1 MANYNVTL
9 SVAGGKG
16 AFATF
21 SATNGDGLA
30 YNDPLDVNI
39 GDTVTFI
46 RGSGSG
52 GTAKFRDL
60 TIFTSNA
67 DIDIAYTDSS
77 VVRTVA
83 SGSALLDSIT
93 GYNGGET
100 QSDTFFFERQAATV
114 DSTPNS
120 FDFTNQTGVTRS
132 STRTSANTVTIA
144 GMDSG
149 ASATVTVSGG
159 TYSKNGGSYSSSS
172 TTASNG
178 TTFTLRHTSSS
189 SYSTSVTTT
198 LTVGGVSG
206 SFVSTTEAAP
216 TADTTPNA
224 FNLQDIGPIAPGTV
238 GTSVAQQI
246 TGMDANTA
254 CSVSGQGSPQLR
266 VGGNSGTW
274 TTSSTISPNFYINV
288 RLTAPTAYSSSHT
301 ATLTIGT
308 VTDTITV
315 TSQAA
320 PTGSGGTSTSIAAT
334 AMVNGTSYSILTV
347 GTTNFTSFGAANNN
361 VGTVFTMSN
370 APGTGTG
377 TVAVNSVYGIKVFDT
392 GGGSTTVI
400 SPNTRYMT
408 RLTDPTSISLS
419 SGSSTVI
426 SCNMTG
432 LSSSNSD
439 IIFEQFATSALVPV
453 TRESNGFRITNNTG
467 GNFTNIVYAVRF

>member
-9 SVAGGKG
+9 SVGAGKG

-46 RGSGSG
+46 RGSGSS

-67 DIDIAYTDSS
+67 NIDIASGGS
-77 VVRTVA
+77 NVVRTVA

-93 GYNGGET
+93 GKNGGET

-120 FDFTNQTGVTRS
+120 FNFTNQTGVTRS

-159 TYSKNGGSYSSSS
+159 TYSKNGGSYSSSN

-189 SYSTSVTTT
+189 SYSTNTTTT

-224 FNLQDIGPIAPGTV
+224 FNLQDIGPVAPGSTN
-238 GTSVAQQI
+238 TSVAQQI
-246 TGMDANTA
+246 TGMDANTP
-254 CSVSGQGSPQLR
+254 CSITGQGSPQLQ
-266 VGGNSGTW
+266 VGGGSNPFV
-274 TTSSTISPNFYINV
+274 TSSTISPNFYINV

-308 VTDTITV
+308 VSDTITI

-320 PTGSGGTSTSIAAT
+320 PTGSGGSGVT
-334 AMVNGTSYSILTV
+334 G
-347 GTTNFTSFGAANNN
+347 
-361 VGTVFTMSN
+361 
-370 APGTGTG
+370 GTG
-377 TVAVNSVYGIKVFDT
+377 AYGIKVFDT
-392 GGGSTTVI
+392 NGTTSVL
-400 SPNTRYMT
+400 SPSTRYMT
-408 RLTDPTSISLS
+408 RLTDPTSISLAATV
-419 SGSSTVI
+419 GSSVLI
-426 SCNMTG
+426 SCGMTG
-432 LSSSNSD
+432 LTTSNSD
-439 IIFEQFATSALVPV
+439 VIFEQFATASLVPV
-453 TRESNGFRITNNTG
+453 TRESNGFRITNNSG
-467 GNFTNIVYAVRF
+467 AAFTNIVYVVRF

>member
-9 SVAGGKG
+9 SVGIGKG
-16 AFATF
+16 SYATF

-67 DIDIAYTDSS
+67 DIDIAAGGSS

-159 TYSKNGGSYSSSS
+159 TYSKNGGSYTTAS

-178 TTFTLRHTSSS
+178 TTFILRHTSSS
-189 SYSTSVTTT
+189 SYSTNTTTT

-216 TADTTPNA
+216 AADNTPNA
-224 FNLQDIGPIAPGTV
+224 FNVPDVGPVAPGTV
-238 GTSVAQQI
+238 ATSAAQTI

-254 CSVSGQGSPQLR
+254 CSITGQGSPQLQ
-266 VGGNSGTW
+266 VGGGSNPFV
-274 TTSSTISPNFYINV
+274 TSSTISPNNTINV

-315 TSQAA
+315 TSSAA
-320 PTGSGGTSTSIAAT
+320 PTGSGGSGVT
-334 AMVNGTSYSILTV
+334 G
-347 GTTNFTSFGAANNN
+347 
-361 VGTVFTMSN
+361 
-370 APGTGTG
+370 GTGT
-377 TVAVNSVYGIKVFDT
+377 YGIKVFDT
-392 GGGSTTVI
+392 DGTTSVI
-400 SPNTRYMT
+400 SPSTRYMT

-419 SGSSTVI
+419 SGSSTLI

-432 LSSSNSD
+432 LTTSNSD
-439 IIFEQFATSALVPV
+439 IIMEQFATSDDVPV
-453 TRESNGFRITNNTG
+453 TRESNGFRITNNTS

>member
-9 SVAGGKG
+9 SVGAGKG
-16 AFATF
+16 AYANF

-67 DIDIAYTDSS
+67 DIDIASGGS
-77 VVRTVA
+77 NVVRTVA

-93 GYNGGET
+93 GKNGGET

-159 TYSKNGGSYSSSS
+159 TYSKNGGSYSSSN

-224 FNLQDIGPIAPGTV
+224 FNLPDIGPVAPGTTN
-238 GTSVAQQI
+238 TSVAQQI
-246 TGMDANTA
+246 TGMDANTP
-254 CSVSGQGSPQLR
+254 CSITGQGSPQLQ
-266 VGGNSGTW
+266 VGGGSNPFV
-274 TTSSTISPNFYINV
+274 TSSTISPNFYINV

-308 VTDTITV
+308 VSDTITI

-320 PTGSGGTSTSIAAT
+320 PTGSGGSGIT
-334 AMVNGTSYSILTV
+334 G
-347 GTTNFTSFGAANNN
+347 
-361 VGTVFTMSN
+361 
-370 APGTGTG
+370 GTG
-377 TVAVNSVYGIKVFDT
+377 AYGIKVFDT
-392 GGGSTTVI
+392 NGTTSVI
-400 SPNTRYMT
+400 SPSTRYMT
-408 RLTDPTSISLS
+408 RLTDPTSISLAATT
-419 SGSSTVI
+419 GSNTLI

-439 IIFEQFATSALVPV
+439 VIFEQFATASLVPV
-453 TRESNGFRITNNTG
+453 TRESNGFRITNNSG
-467 GNFTNIVYAVRF
+467 AAFTNIVYVVRF

>member
-9 SVAGGKG
+9 SVGAGKG
-16 AFATF
+16 SYANF
-21 SATNGDGLA
+21 SATNGDGLS

-46 RGSGSG
+46 RGSGSS

-67 DIDIAYTDSS
+67 DIDIASGGSS

-93 GYNGGET
+93 GKNGGES

-120 FDFTNQTGVTRS
+120 FNFTNQTGVTRS

-159 TYSKNGGSYSSSS
+159 TYSKNGGSYSSSN

-189 SYSTSVTTT
+189 SYSTNTTTT

-224 FNLQDIGPIAPGTV
+224 FNLQDIGPVAPGTTN
-238 GTSVAQQI
+238 TSVAQQI

-254 CSVSGQGSPQLR
+254 CSITGQGSPQLQ
-266 VGGNSGTW
+266 VGGGSNPFV
-274 TTSSTISPNFYINV
+274 TSSTISPNFYINV

-308 VTDTITV
+308 VSDTITI

-320 PTGSGGTSTSIAAT
+320 PTGSGGSGVT
-334 AMVNGTSYSILTV
+334 G
-347 GTTNFTSFGAANNN
+347 
-361 VGTVFTMSN
+361 
-370 APGTGTG
+370 GTG
-377 TVAVNSVYGIKVFDT
+377 AYGIKVFDT
-392 GGGSTTVI
+392 NGTTSVL
-400 SPNTRYMT
+400 SPSTRYMT
-408 RLTDPTSISLS
+408 RLTDPTSISLAATV
-419 SGSSTVI
+419 GSSVLI
-426 SCNMTG
+426 SCGMTG
-432 LSSSNSD
+432 LTTSNSD
-439 IIFEQFATSALVPV
+439 VIFEQFATASLVPV
-453 TRESNGFRITNNTG
+453 TRESNGFRITNNSG
-467 GNFTNIVYAVRF
+467 AAFTNIVYVVRF

>member
-9 SVAGGKG
+9 SVGAGKG
-16 AFATF
+16 AYANF

-67 DIDIAYTDSS
+67 DIDIASGGS
-77 VVRTVA
+77 NVVRTVA

-93 GYNGGET
+93 GKNGGET

-159 TYSKNGGSYSSSS
+159 TYSKNGGSYSSSN

-224 FNLQDIGPIAPGTV
+224 FNLPDIGPVAPGTTN
-238 GTSVAQQI
+238 TSVAQQI
-246 TGMDANTA
+246 TGMDANTP
-254 CSVSGQGSPQLR
+254 CSITGQGSPQLQ
-266 VGGNSGTW
+266 VGGGSNPFV
-274 TTSSTISPNFYINV
+274 TSSTISPNFYINV

-308 VTDTITV
+308 VSDTITI

-320 PTGSGGTSTSIAAT
+320 PTGSGGSGVT
-334 AMVNGTSYSILTV
+334 G
-347 GTTNFTSFGAANNN
+347 
-361 VGTVFTMSN
+361 
-370 APGTGTG
+370 GTG
-377 TVAVNSVYGIKVFDT
+377 AYGIKVFDT
-392 GGGSTTVI
+392 NGTTSVI
-400 SPNTRYMT
+400 SPSTRYMT
-408 RLTDPTSISLS
+408 RLTDPTSISLAATT
-419 SGSSTVI
+419 GSNTLI

-439 IIFEQFATSALVPV
+439 VIFEQFATASLVPV
-453 TRESNGFRITNNTG
+453 TRESNGFRITNNSG
-467 GNFTNIVYAVRF
+467 AAFTNIVYVVRF